1 MASQLDYLNGAP
13 VVRAEIEG
21 RPRVCL
27 VNTGSSVSLVQ
38 PGVSASRLDR
48 AIVTPFGVTGDEL
61 RVKGE
66 QRVTFTINGQE
77 FVHTFCV
84 CNIATEADAI
94 LGVDF
99 LRKADACV
107 DFDKKEL
114 RLEEIVKLDH
124 DSRGVEHCDARG
136 TAARVALTVFTR
148 PDSRGRKDSCM
159 IGYKKQNEQ
168 LLNCTELSRSKIQ
181 IDNSEP

>member
-27 VNTGSSVSLVQ
+27 VDTGSSVSLVQ

-66 QRVTFTINGQE
+66 QRPGVRAY
-77 FVHTFCV
+77 FVCV
-84 CNIATEADAI
+84 
-94 LGVDF
+94 
-99 LRKADACV
+99 
-107 DFDKKEL
+107 
-114 RLEEIVKLDH
+114 
-124 DSRGVEHCDARG
+124 
-136 TAARVALTVFTR
+136 
-148 PDSRGRKDSCM
+148 
-159 IGYKKQNEQ
+159 
-168 LLNCTELSRSKIQ
+168 
-181 IDNSEP
+181 